1 MDLTPRR
8 PELAGTCERAVNEL
22 VSADPSLT
30 KVAGWYIDMVW
41 GSREHFWA
49 VDPDGKIVDPTVE
62 QFPTGHIPS
71 LRQYVPYEGF
81 YPCPGCGILIE
92 CERREDAGGFCC
104 GACYGSVVGIY
115 SGICECVEP
124 KKGA

>member
-8 PELAGTCERAVNEL
+8 PELAGTCKRAVDEL

-30 KVAGWYIDMVW
+30 KVAGWYIDAVW

-49 VDPDGKIVDPTVE
+49 VDTDGKIVDPTVE

-71 LRQYVPYEGF
+71 RRVYAPYEGV

-92 CERREDAGGFCC
+92 CERLEDAGEPCC
-104 GACYGSVVGIY
+104 GACYGSMVGIFN
-115 SGICECVEP
+115 GICKC
-124 KKGA
+124 G